1 MGSSNNEASRSPM
14 LRLPRG
20 ATKEE
25 VLASLQEEEAGKEVQ
40 PLGGLAATMLSCE
53 IDGELA
59 HRLLEFCST
68 LSSRR
73 DEVEEVEEEGISLC
87 VAHNDLGSGQDLEQ
101 RLFDRLAEREAVE
114 AQKRVAEKKK
124 KDSSSQ
130 KDFSLSAGMRRAGE
144 EGIRVADAKLAALD
158 EELDEL
164 NRRKKETPWY
174 ALFSNMEARSRNG
187 VSVLD
192 LSNCG
197 LHCTGMTMLT
207 RVLCELEQ
215 RGGGAKVHELVLDG
229 NTLEDIGMTPVASL
243 LRLSKALRVLRLRNV
258 GVTERGMSQVL
269 SALVGN
275 KTIQLVD
282 LRSNGL
288 ASAEVSKAA
297 MDGVRRFNNFTQV
310 LL

>member
-1 MGSSNNEASRSPM
+1 MGSSNNEASRRPM
-14 LRLPRG
+14 LLLPRG

-25 VLASLQEEEAGKEVQ
+25 VFASLTEEEAGKEVQ
-40 PLGGLAATMLSCE
+40 PLGGLAATMLACE

-68 LSSRR
+68 LSSRS
-73 DEVEEVEEEGISLC
+73 DEVEEVEEGISLC

-124 KDSSSQ
+124 KESSAQ

-144 EGIRVADAKLAALD
+144 EGIRVANAKLAALD

-258 GVTERGMSQVL
+258 GITERGMSQVL

-275 KTIQLVD
+275 KSIQLVD
-282 LRSNGL
+282 MRSNGL